1 MARRRVVAD
10 KKEALKSISEIMR
23 DDESKTADKMKAA
36 EYIVKYEDEQTRR
49 LEEEKRLAS
58 QAEERSN
65 SDNEARG
72 VMIVDD
78 IPRDSG
84 G

>member
-1 MARRRVVAD
+1 MARRKVVAD

-36 EYIVKYEDEQTRR
+36 EYIVKYEDEQARR
-49 LEEEKRLAS
+49 LEEQS
-58 QAEERSN
+58 AERCEDIS
-65 SDNEARG
+65 ETRG

-78 IPRDSG
+78 IPKDAGS
-84 G
+84 